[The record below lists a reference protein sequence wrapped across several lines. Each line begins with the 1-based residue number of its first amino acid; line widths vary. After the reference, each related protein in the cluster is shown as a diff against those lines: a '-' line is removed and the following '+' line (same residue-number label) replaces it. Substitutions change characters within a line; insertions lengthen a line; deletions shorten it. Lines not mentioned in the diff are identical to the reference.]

1 MAAYAKIY
9 GFQVVDRKHIKGREE
24 EYTWLGDNCYLSNS
38 EYEMLEE
45 TIRISIDPGDPA
57 ADVHIKNKRKSP
69 S

>member
-9 GFQVVDRKHIKGREE
+9 GFQVVDRKHIKGRDE

-45 TIRISIDPGDPA
+45 ILE
-57 ADVHIKNKRKSP
+57 KEN
-69 S
+69 

>member
-38 EYEMLEE
+38 EYEMSENFIPFSFGVSHFSFPF
-45 TIRISIDPGDPA
+45 TIAR
-57 ADVHIKNKRKSP
+57 VH
-69 S
+69 